1 MIGCLGL
8 TSALLMVLA
17 PAPLKPDS
25 SSTLFAADQSNG
37 LEVIFDTR
45 VPARSGAWRYIYIH
59 QSATTEGNALM
70 LASPKGLH
78 DHFVIGNG
86 QGAIDGE
93 IQIGQLW
100 NHQQSALPPAG
111 ARAIDPGAISIV
123 LVGDFEHAS
132 PTSMQMR
139 RLTQLISALQ
149 ARFRIPAESVTW
161 VGPAGGAAG
170 LGRYFPAD
178 ALRSQ
183 LLP

>member
-1 MIGCLGL
+1 MVGCLGL

-25 SSTLFAADQSNG
+25 SSTLFAADQGNG

-45 VPARSGAWRYIYIH
+45 VPTRGGAWRFIYIH
-59 QSATTEGNALM
+59 QSASSEGNALS
-70 LASPKGLH
+70 LAGPKGLR

-86 QGAIDGE
+86 AGAVDGE

-100 NHQQSALPPAG
+100 NHQQPALPPAG
-111 ARAIDPGAISIV
+111 TSAIDPGAISIV

-161 VGPAGGAAG
+161 VGPTGGPAGVGK
-170 LGRYFPAD
+170 YFPAD